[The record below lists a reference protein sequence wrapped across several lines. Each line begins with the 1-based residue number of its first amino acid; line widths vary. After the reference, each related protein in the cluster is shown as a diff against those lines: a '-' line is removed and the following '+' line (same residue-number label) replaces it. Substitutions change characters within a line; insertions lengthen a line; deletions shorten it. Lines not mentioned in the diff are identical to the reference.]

1 MSSTE
6 SSSDATI
13 DDDKSMT
20 AEPASESSSEN
31 PVETPNES
39 PAETKMPPKQ
49 EKPVKPKRSRLPSF
63 IFLLFIF
70 ILLGVSG
77 AGYYYWQQLQ
87 TTLNTL
93 QSDVAFNVTKL
104 DKSIPQL
111 DQARN
116 DIIKQRQIIEQL
128 QNTNAEQLERIDDFY
143 KAQQTMMQSMQNVFD
158 ITHRNQRQWLLA
170 EVSYLLS
177 LANQRLLVSR
187 DIKSAIAALKSA
199 NNRLHDLSDPSLL
212 KLRKKITEE
221 TAALNLLKLPDING
235 IAFSLDNS
243 LPLISLLPFK
253 SAQQKN
259 VEGNSRAETIELAE
273 LDKDSYFSP
282 LWQRIKSLVTIKK
295 HSREIQSTETSIEK
309 NDIDNQVRFRI
320 ETARLALIN
329 QNTKIFNH
337 EMLTSSELLSLYYDT
352 NDNRVGSLVNELIS
366 YSKIDLQPGLPDI
379 TSSWKMLQTIIAITN
394 ATTSDGKK
402 DDNTNNKK
410 GKSIQ

>member
-6 SSSDATI
+6 SSSDATV
-13 DDDKSMT
+13 DDEKSMT
-20 AEPASESSSEN
+20 AEPASESPSQSSSEISG
-31 PVETPNES
+31 ESKTPAKKQK
-39 PAETKMPPKQ
+39 PA
-49 EKPVKPKRSRLPSF
+49 KPKSSRFPTF
-63 IFLLFIF
+63 IFLLFIL
-70 ILLGVSG
+70 ILLGVSA

-87 TTLNTL
+87 TTLNSL
-93 QSDVAFNVTKL
+93 QNDVAFNVSKL
-104 DKSIPQL
+104 DKSIPRL
-111 DQARN
+111 DQARE
-116 DIIKQRQIIEQL
+116 DIIKQQQIIEQL
-128 QNTNAEQLERIDDFY
+128 QKTNTEQLQRLSDFH

-221 TAALNLLKLPDING
+221 TAALNLLQLPDING

-259 VEGNSRAETIELAE
+259 IEGNIRAETIELAE
-273 LDKDSYFSP
+273 MDKDSYFSP

-295 HSREIQSTETSIEK
+295 HNREIQSTETPIEK
-309 NDIDNQVRFRI
+309 NDIDNQIRFRI
-320 ETARLALIN
+320 EAARLALIN

-352 NDNRVGSLVNELIS
+352 NDNRVKQLVNELIS
-366 YSKIDLQPGLPDI
+366 YTKVILQPKLPDI
-379 TSSWKMLQTIIAITN
+379 TGSWKMLQTVLAINN
-394 ATTSDGKK
+394 ATAVNNKAGDE
-402 DDNTNNKK
+402 TNSKK